1 LADLIVQQWVDS
13 LEKIYEDPKYQ
24 AEIKNAVINSPAD
37 YRQKV
42 ESDELM
48 EADMEMKDG
57 EYRFKNGQKVPDDRV
72 KFVKETI
79 DKRMLTESP
88 TLQAQ
93 NLRVKGGMIVPD
105 RKYHMKQKA
114 KKVN

>member
-1 LADLIVQQWVDS
+1 MVDLVMQQWLDS
-13 LEKIYEDPKYQ
+13 LEAIYEDPKYQ
-24 AEIKNAVINSPAD
+24 EEIREAVVNSPAD
-37 YRQKV
+37 YRKKV

-48 EADMEMKDG
+48 EADIELKDG
-57 EYRFKNGQKVPDDRV
+57 EYFFKNGQKVPEDRV
-72 KFVKETI
+72 TVVKETI

-105 RKYHMKQKA
+105 RKHHMKQKA
-114 KKVN
+114 RKVN